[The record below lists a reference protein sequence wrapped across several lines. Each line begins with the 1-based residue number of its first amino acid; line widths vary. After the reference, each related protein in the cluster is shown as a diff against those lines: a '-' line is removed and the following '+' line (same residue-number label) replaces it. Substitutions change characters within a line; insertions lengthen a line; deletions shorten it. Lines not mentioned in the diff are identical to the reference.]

1 MCLFDIFKHGKIL
14 QQISGGLQRL
24 GLARS
29 IGLQLANT
37 CCLPRLSIAFRTEM
51 SMPLQAEC

>member
-1 MCLFDIFKHGKIL
+1 MFLFDIFKHGKIL

-24 GLARS
+24 GPARS
-29 IGLQLANT
+29 QRQLADT